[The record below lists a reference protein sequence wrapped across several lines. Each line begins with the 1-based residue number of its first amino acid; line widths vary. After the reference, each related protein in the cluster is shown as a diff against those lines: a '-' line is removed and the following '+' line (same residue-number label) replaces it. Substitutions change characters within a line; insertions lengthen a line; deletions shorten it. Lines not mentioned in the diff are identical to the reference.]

1 MKDEIDESRMS
12 CKKLWDKNPSTVV
25 GKEQE
30 SAGCKHIWQGLMGQ
44 GTGKQLNHAAQV
56 VLPEDVPGPAHETY
70 EFN

>member
-30 SAGCKHIWQGLMGQ
+30 SAGCKHIWQGLMGI
-44 GTGKQLNHAAQV
+44 
-56 VLPEDVPGPAHETY
+56 
-70 EFN
+70 